1 MSSCLIRFNIY
12 AARSLFINWLTLAQ
26 CGKKHCVNDHMLPLL
41 MRLYPDQQT
50 LAFSLIEEILLMMP
64 NSSGEIRRQI

>member
-12 AARSLFINWLTLAQ
+12 VACSLFINWLTLAQ
-26 CGKKHCVNDHMLPLL
+26 CGNKHCVNDHMLPLL
-41 MRLYPDQQT
+41 MRLNPDQQT
-50 LAFSLIEEILLMMP
+50 LVFSLTEEILLMMP